1 MQKEQVQIHC
11 IMYCLNL
18 TTCRKKNLFLKLFFL
33 NCIFVVRIAKENNE
47 ILFQD
52 SKIQPIIQVILHM
65 PFAVETTVL
74 NPLVG
79 ETKIL

>member
-1 MQKEQVQIHC
+1 MQE
-11 IMYCLNL
+11 
-18 TTCRKKNLFLKLFFL
+18 KKNLFLKLFFL

-47 ILFQD
+47 TLFQD

-65 PFAVETTVL
+65 PFAVEIIVL

-79 ETKIL
+79 EIKIM